1 MLRAHFAP
9 HCIRSQRKGGGGGQ
23 ADALG
28 VQLSAS
34 ATSED
39 NFEIAFQALKLTMD
53 NFKVKWSHQLGQ
65 YVASS
70 SHRTRRGDVTVAHR
84 RMRRR
89 CRRPLFFFA
98 LADLSPCR
106 VRTHVATHSGQYGVV
121 YKAVYVPLNARL
133 AVKVIDL
140 RRPQFSGKA
149 LLRLREEIKIME
161 RVQHVRGRAARRVV
175 WAPATLTRACTTV
188 ATAGR
193 AMACAAQHYPAACD
207 V

>member
-1 MLRAHFAP
+1 MLRRRRIARGAGTSRSLTGACGVGVGAHF
-9 HCIRSQRKGGGGGQ
+9 
-23 ADALG
+23 
-28 VQLSAS
+28 
-34 ATSED
+34 
-39 NFEIAFQALKLTMD
+39 
-53 NFKVKWSHQLGQ
+53 
-65 YVASS
+65 
-70 SHRTRRGDVTVAHR
+70 
-84 RMRRR
+84 
-89 CRRPLFFFA
+89 FFFA